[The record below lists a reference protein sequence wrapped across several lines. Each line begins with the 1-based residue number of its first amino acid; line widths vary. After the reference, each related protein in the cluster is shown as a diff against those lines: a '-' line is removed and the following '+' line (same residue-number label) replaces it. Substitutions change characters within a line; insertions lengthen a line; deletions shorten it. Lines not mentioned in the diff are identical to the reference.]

1 MHKLCDFVKA
11 KRIICNLTLEEL
23 AARSYLSKSYI
34 HDIEAGKKVNISAET
49 IFKLSL
55 PLDVKPS
62 ELLTASIFSL
72 CCLEKIEG

>member
-1 MHKLCDFVKA
+1 MHKLSDFVKA
-11 KRIICNLTLEEL
+11 RRIISGLTLEDL
-23 AARSYLSKSYI
+23 AERSGLSKSYI

-62 ELLTASIFSL
+62 ELLTAAIFSL